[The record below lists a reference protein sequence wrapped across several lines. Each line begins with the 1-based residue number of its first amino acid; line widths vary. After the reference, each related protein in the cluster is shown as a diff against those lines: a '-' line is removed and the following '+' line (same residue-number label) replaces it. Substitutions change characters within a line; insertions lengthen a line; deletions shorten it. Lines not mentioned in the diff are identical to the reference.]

1 MFIFT
6 DLKFRNKWILE
17 RFMSLLTECITP
29 ELKVIKATGIWK
41 KERIIASPQRTR
53 IILANGTEA
62 LNFCANNYLGLSVS
76 IKLYKIIFYH
86 INQFFIFE
94 I

>member
-6 DLKFRNKWILE
+6 DLKFRNKWILR
-17 RFMSLLTECITP
+17 RFMSLLTEYIIP
-29 ELKVIKATGIWK
+29 ELKIIKAAGTWK

-76 IKLYKIIFYH
+76 IRVYKIIFYN
-86 INQFFIFE
+86 IFIFE